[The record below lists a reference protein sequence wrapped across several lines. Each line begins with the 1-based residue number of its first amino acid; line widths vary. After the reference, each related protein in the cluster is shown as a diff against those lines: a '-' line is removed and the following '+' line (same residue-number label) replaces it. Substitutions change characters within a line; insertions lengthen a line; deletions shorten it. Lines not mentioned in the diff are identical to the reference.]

1 MRCSLGRGSGRTIE
15 QVARLGA
22 QLLLQAAI
30 DREVVDQI
38 RSTEDLRLP
47 CRDGLLNIHVG
58 P

>member
-1 MRCSLGRGSGRTIE
+1 M
-15 QVARLGA
+15 
-22 QLLLQAAI
+22 LLQAAI